1 MFHDLARMPTSFAG
15 QHDKWDC
22 ALWRQG
28 GSVVVDWLNI
38 IAVLS
43 GPAVA
48 IVALI
53 VSRRDRLAD
62 AVNELARCIG
72 LLEQRVA
79 RIEGHLH
86 VGAELPPEQR

>member
-1 MFHDLARMPTSFAG
+1 M
-15 QHDKWDC
+15 
-22 ALWRQG
+22 
-28 GSVVVDWLNI
+28 DWLNI

-62 AVNELARCIG
+62 AVNELARRIG

-79 RIEGHLH
+79 RIEGHLG
-86 VGAELPPEQR
+86 VGADLPT